1 MSKIEAVRKM
11 QFYIENHLDEKISL
25 SDLASISFYSPWYS
39 YRIFMEILMIS
50 PSDYIRRLKLSNS
63 ALRLRDEKQKIVDI
77 AYEFGYDSVD
87 GYQRA
92 FFKGFGLNPYEY
104 SQKPVPLP
112 LFTPFKIYDEKEK
125 KHMSEVRSVFISI
138 EERKA
143 RQVIIKRGINAD
155 HYWDYCMEVGCD
167 VWGILKS
174 IKSLY
179 GEPVSLWLP
188 KKDVKKGTSTYDQGV
203 EVDLD
208 YQGIIPE
215 GFEMIELPQATYLKF
230 QGEPFAEE
238 DYEEAITAL
247 WDAIKKYN
255 PKSLGYQWD
264 EANPRIQLEPIGE
277 RGYIELKAIKK

>member
-1 MSKIEAVRKM
+1 
-11 QFYIENHLDEKISL
+11 
-25 SDLASISFYSPWYS
+25 
-39 YRIFMEILMIS
+39 
-50 PSDYIRRLKLSNS
+50 
-63 ALRLRDEKQKIVDI
+63 
-77 AYEFGYDSVD
+77 
-87 GYQRA
+87 
-92 FFKGFGLNPYEY
+92 
-104 SQKPVPLP
+104 
-112 LFTPFKIYDEKEK
+112 
-125 KHMSEVRSVFISI
+125 MSELRSVFISI

-143 RQVIIKRGINAD
+143 RNVIIKRGIKAD

-188 KKDVKKGTSTYDQGV
+188 KKDVKTGTSTYVQGV
-203 EVDLD
+203 EVDLG
-208 YQGIIPE
+208 YQGVIPE

-230 QGEPFAEE
+230 KGEPFAEE

-247 WDAIKKYN
+247 WEAIKKYN